1 METFGQSALS
11 VTSGSQ
17 VSLHWATT
25 TDEYFVLRS
34 ASPDSLPDFGSPTV
48 VTWPSG
54 SNAAWSSTWQWW
66 STTSGAVTVAIPASA
81 APGTTYMLQL
91 YTCSSASG
99 LCSDSSGGAGYAQV
113 ALTVAAQW
121 TAINYK
127 QDFRRVETMPQ
138 TGGNPL
144 DVAFS
149 GADTIWNTS
158 EFSDAPERV
167 STSRQCRL
175 PIQLTS
181 PTSHS
186 LIASRLP
193 VPRAAPAPSVS
204 RLCMQARWSGSPKA
218 AGSYFRVGPLPTTPR
233 SSWPMTSRTA
243 GFCTYLVPGNDNEVI
258 GIAITGT
265 GKKTRVWF
273 TESDPV
279 DSLQPSLG
287 SFSPAQVGESCPD
300 DYSLSGAASYEQ
312 IVWPQN
318 DLPAEIAVDPNGSDL
333 WVSDLFGSR
342 IEEFDTA
349 TGVFTPYAYS
359 SNNTYSPYVGPSRG
373 RSRRNGHYV
382 YAIDYGDDDLVR
394 INKATG
400 TIDQSKLPVT
410 SDTEEGY
417 GLTISGSRLYFSLSD
432 DPRPTFGSVST
443 NWLHQPRSLGSRVS
457 CMRTRRGLLPQ
468 PPRPVSSTP
477 ACRLPRTPDPTP
489 IFGELPSIPV
499 ARWWLLRTSTRL
511 SACLRS
517 RSRAS

>member
-158 EFSDAPERV
+158 EFSDALGKSV
-167 STSRQCRL
+167 DKSTVQIADPADIADQPFAYCFSTPCSASGASALSEQVVYAGKMVWFTQGGWEL
-175 PIQLTS
+175 FPGGTVAN
-181 PTSHS
+181 HS
-186 LIASRLP
+186 EIVAYDL
-193 VPRAAPAPSVS
+193 
-204 RLCMQARWSGSPKA
+204 
-218 AGSYFRVGPLPTTPR
+218 
-233 SSWPMTSRTA
+233 RTA

-279 DSLQPSLG
+279 DGQPSLG

-359 SNNTYSPYVGPSRG
+359 SNNTYSPYGAEPWQVAAD
-373 RSRRNGHYV
+373 GHYV

-443 NWLHQPRSLGSRVS
+443 IGYINLAAWEAASAACAPGVDCAPAPTSGVVYTGLSAAADPGSDADFRGIAVNTSGSVVAIADFHQV
-457 CMRTRRGLLPQ
+457 
-468 PPRPVSSTP
+468 V
-477 ACRLPRTPDPTP
+477 
-489 IFGELPSIPV
+489 
-499 ARWWLLRTSTRL
+499 RL
-511 SACLRS
+511 SS
-517 RSRAS
+517 